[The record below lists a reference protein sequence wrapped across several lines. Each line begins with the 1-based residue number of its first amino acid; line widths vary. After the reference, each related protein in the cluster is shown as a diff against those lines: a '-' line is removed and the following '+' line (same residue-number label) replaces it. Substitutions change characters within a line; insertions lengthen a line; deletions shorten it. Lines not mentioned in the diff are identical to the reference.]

1 MYHSVHDRGCNINL
15 KLVSHTH
22 TRVHTQL
29 QRHKVCHKY
38 TQMGRD
44 GTEDTLQPLR
54 QLLGPCLYEQPLK
67 MQLSGETA
75 RRLRTGGT
83 RHLLMK
89 ECFSVE
95 RARSERESG
104 YDNSAKSCN
113 LAWYYTQSSVSLSF
127 CKRPYSAQSRYFMGH
142 EETPQSAVLW
152 FPLSTE
158 GRNSWNSVPSAR
170 R

>member
-1 MYHSVHDRGCNINL
+1 MYHPLHDRGCNINL
-15 KLVSHTH
+15 KLVSHTYTH
-22 TRVHTQL
+22 THTPAHTQL
-29 QRHKVCHKY
+29 QRHKVYHKY

-54 QLLGPCLYEQPLK
+54 QHLGPCLYEQPLK

-89 ECFSVE
+89 ECFGVE

-113 LAWYYTQSSVSLSF
+113 LAWYYTQPSVSLSPSVKSHIQHSHVILWNMK
-127 CKRPYSAQSRYFMGH
+127 KRRSLH
-142 EETPQSAVLW
+142 
-152 FPLSTE
+152 
-158 GRNSWNSVPSAR
+158 
-170 R
+170 